1 MVNFA
6 KIQMWVDYKVKQIG
20 NERNNHPRLFIKLII
35 HRYFSKDK
43 PFVVF
48 VILDIQNIH
57 PLNNLVHGS

>member
-6 KIQMWVDYKVKQIG
+6 KIQMWIDYKVKQIG

-48 VILDIQNIH
+48 DILDIQNIH
-57 PLNNLVHGS
+57 P

>member
-1 MVNFA
+1 ML
-6 KIQMWVDYKVKQIG
+6 QMWIDYKVKQIG
-20 NERNNHPRLFIKLII
+20 NERNNHPRLFITLII
-35 HRYFSKDK
+35 HRNFFSKDK